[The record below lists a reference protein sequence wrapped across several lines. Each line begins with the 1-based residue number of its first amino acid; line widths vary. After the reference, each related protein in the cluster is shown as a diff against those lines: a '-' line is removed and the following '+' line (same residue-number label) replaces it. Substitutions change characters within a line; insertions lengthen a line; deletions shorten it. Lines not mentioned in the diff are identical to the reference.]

1 LKKYDSALNYKAVE
15 LQSLKNTADW
25 RKREKTRPLTFWE
38 RPVMHQLWQNLR
50 YSFRALRK
58 NPRFT
63 AVAVLSL
70 ALGIGANTAIFT
82 LINALLLRDV
92 PVRQP
97 ERLVEV
103 SPILLGGK
111 ITFSYPMYRE
121 LERQQRVF
129 SAVIG
134 WSSGDVVS
142 VEANGALSQ
151 NEVRAVSGNYYSELG
166 ATPLLGRLV
175 APDDADPH
183 STSTLQV
190 AVLGY
195 EFWQR
200 RFGGAPHVIGKQ
212 IRIEGAPF
220 TIIGVTRKWFTG
232 LSTGD
237 PPEITIPITAEAFVL
252 PGLFKSLDDRSL
264 LWVMVTGR
272 LKDGVTID
280 QARAQ
285 LQSFWP
291 DLLAATASS
300 QTPGLR
306 RQRFLSMGL
315 DVSAARTGMARDLR
329 AQFTRPLYLL
339 LGVVGLILLVA
350 CVNLANLML
359 ARAAARAQE
368 MSMRV
373 ALGASRWQLAGQVLT
388 ESLVL
393 SLGGALL
400 AIGFA
405 YWGSSVLVMLMTEGA
420 LTRVTLDLRPDLR
433 VLGVTMAAAILTGA
447 LFGLAPAWRSA
458 RQDPAAVLQQNT
470 RSLAG
475 GGGRLSHALMVVQV
489 SLSLILLLGAGLLVK
504 SFQKLQSLDLG
515 FAKDR
520 LLEVSVHGRPEAHAK
535 ADARA
540 YHQQLMERVTRL
552 PGVRAV
558 GFAEYFLPNPK
569 GWQDA
574 VAVATSDW
582 SRASDVMADMALVS
596 PDFFRTMGIPLVHGR
611 EFDWTDDEQ
620 HPLTAIVSRSLA
632 DRLFPKGDAIGQR
645 IRFGVM
651 PDLQALEIV
660 GVTRDAR
667 IFRQREAAA
676 PVFYVP
682 CLQHPKWAE
691 WGTVF
696 VRTDEDPERLATPA
710 RREIESLGKEYV
722 LRTRTVKQ
730 VTGELLVSERV
741 NAMLCSFFAGLAL
754 LLASIGL
761 YGLTSYG
768 VTRRTREIGVRVAL
782 GAQQESVRWM
792 ILRETLTL
800 TVLGVGVGIPS
811 GLAASRLIA
820 SMLFALSPSDVS
832 TIVAA
837 CLLLLAVALLAGYLP
852 ARRASSIDPILALR
866 TE

>member
-1 LKKYDSALNYKAVE
+1 M
-15 LQSLKNTADW
+15 
-25 RKREKTRPLTFWE
+25 R
-38 RPVMHQLWQNLR
+38 QLWQNLR
-50 YSFRALRK
+50 YSLRALRK
-58 NPRFT
+58 NPGFT
-63 AVAVLSL
+63 AVAILSL

-92 PVRQP
+92 PVLQP

-103 SPILLGGK
+103 SPVRCENARITADASRASCSQFDRK
-111 ITFSYPMYRE
+111 IFFSYPMYRE

-134 WSSGDVVS
+134 WSSGFDVAR
-142 VEANGALSQ
+142 VEVNGALSQ
-151 NEVRAVSGNYYSELG
+151 NEVFAVSGNYHSELG
-166 ATPLLGRLV
+166 ATPLLGRLLT
-175 APDDADPH
+175 PEDADPRGG
-183 STSTLQV
+183 STLQV

-195 EFWQR
+195 EFWQS
-200 RFGGAPHVIGKQ
+200 RFGGAPDVVGKQ
-212 IRIEGAPF
+212 IRIEGTPF

-232 LSTGD
+232 LSTGE
-237 PPEITIPITAEAFVL
+237 PPEITIPITAQPLVD
-252 PGLFKSLDDRSL
+252 PIVFKSIDDRSL

-280 QARAQ
+280 QAHTQ
-285 LQSFWP
+285 LESFWP

-300 QTPGLR
+300 PTPGLR

-315 DVSAARTGMARDLR
+315 DVSAARTGVAPELR
-329 AQFTRPLYLL
+329 EQFKRPLYLL
-339 LGVVGLILLVA
+339 LGIVGLILLVA

-373 ALGASRWQLAGQVLT
+373 ALGASRWQLAGRVLT
-388 ESLVL
+388 ESLTL
-393 SLGGALL
+393 SLGGAFLG
-400 AIGFA
+400 IGFA
-405 YWGSSVLVMLMTEGA
+405 YWGSSVLVTLMMEGA

-433 VLGVTMAAAILTGA
+433 VLGVTMAAAILTGV

-458 RQDPAAVLQQNT
+458 RQDPAAVLQHNT
-470 RSLAG
+470 RSLASG
-475 GGGRLSHALMVVQV
+475 GNRLSQALIVAQV

-504 SFQKLQSLDLG
+504 SFQKLHSLDLG

-520 LLEVSVHGRPEAHAK
+520 LLEVSVHGRPEGHALTAAPRAERGEKAK

-540 YHQQLMERVTRL
+540 YHQQLIERITRL

-558 GFAEYFLPNPK
+558 GFAEVFLPSPE
-569 GWQDA
+569 GWHDA
-574 VAVATSDW
+574 VSVATSDW
-582 SRASDVMADMALVS
+582 SRASDVMADTALVS
-596 PDFFRTMGIPLVHGR
+596 PDFFRTMGIPLLRGR
-611 EFDWTDDEQ
+611 EFDWTDDEE
-620 HPLTAIVSRSLA
+620 HPLIAIVSRSLA
-632 DRLFPKGDAIGQR
+632 QRLFPKGDAIGQR

-660 GVTRDAR
+660 GVAADAR
-667 IFRQREAAA
+667 IFRLREAAA
-676 PVFYVP
+676 PVLYIP
-682 CLQHPKWAE
+682 CLQHPNWTD
-691 WGTVF
+691 WSTVF
-696 VRTDEDPERLATPA
+696 VRTKEDPEKLATSV
-710 RREIESLGKEYV
+710 RREIESLGQEYV
-722 LRTRTVKQ
+722 VNTKTVEQ
-730 VTGELLVSERV
+730 VTGESLVSERV

-761 YGLTSYG
+761 YGLMSYG

-782 GAQQESVRWM
+782 GAQQRSIRWM

-800 TVLGVGVGIPS
+800 TLFGIGIGIPS

-820 SMLFALSPSDVS
+820 SMLFGLSPSDLS
-832 TIVAA
+832 TIVTA
-837 CLLLLAVALLAGYLP
+837 CLLLLVVAFVAGYLP
-852 ARRASSIDPILALR
+852 ARKASSIDPILALR

>member
-1 LKKYDSALNYKAVE
+1 
-15 LQSLKNTADW
+15 
-25 RKREKTRPLTFWE
+25 
-38 RPVMHQLWQNLR
+38 MHQVWRNLR
-50 YSFRALRK
+50 YSLRALRK
-58 NPRFT
+58 NPGFT
-63 AVAVLSL
+63 TVAVLSL

-142 VEANGALSQ
+142 VEVNGALSQ

-166 ATPLLGRLV
+166 ATPLLGRLLT
-175 APDDADPH
+175 PEDADPH

-195 EFWQR
+195 EFWRR
-200 RFGGAPHVIGKQ
+200 RFGGAPDVIGKQ

-237 PPEITIPITAEAFVL
+237 PPEITIPITAEAVVL

-393 SLGGALL
+393 SLGGAFLG
-400 AIGFA
+400 IGFA

-433 VLGVTMAAAILTGA
+433 VLGVTMAAAILTGV

-470 RSLAG
+470 RRLASG
-475 GGGRLSHALMVVQV
+475 AGRLSHALMVAQV

-558 GFAEYFLPNPK
+558 GFAEYFLPSPE

-582 SRASDVMADMALVS
+582 SRASDVMGDMALVS

-632 DRLFPKGDAIGQR
+632 ERLFPKGDAVGQR

-676 PVFYVP
+676 PVLYVP
-682 CLQHPKWAE
+682 CLQHPRWAE

-696 VRTDEDPERLATPA
+696 VRTDEDPERLATPV

-761 YGLTSYG
+761 YGLMSYG

-782 GAQQESVRWM
+782 GAQQGSVRWM

-800 TVLGVGVGIPS
+800 TLLGVGVGIPS

-820 SMLFALSPSDVS
+820 SMLFGLSPSDVS
-832 TIVAA
+832 TIVVA

>member
-1 LKKYDSALNYKAVE
+1 
-15 LQSLKNTADW
+15 
-25 RKREKTRPLTFWE
+25 
-38 RPVMHQLWQNLR
+38 MHLLWQNIR
-50 YSFRALRK
+50 YSMRALRRT
-58 NPRFT
+58 PGFT
-63 AVAVLSL
+63 TVAVLSL

-103 SPILLGGK
+103 SAVRLDSKIL
-111 ITFSYPMYRE
+111 FSYPMYRE
-121 LERQQRVF
+121 LGRQQRVF

-134 WSSGDVVS
+134 WSSGFDVGR
-142 VEANGALSQ
+142 VEVNGALSQ
-151 NEVRAVSGNYYSELG
+151 NEVFAVSGNYYSELG
-166 ATPLLGRLV
+166 ATALLGRLLT
-175 APDDADPH
+175 PEDADPH

-195 EFWQR
+195 EFWQK
-200 RFGGAPHVIGKQ
+200 RFGGAPDVIGKQ
-212 IRIEGAPF
+212 IRIEGTPF

-237 PPEITIPITAEAFVL
+237 PPEITIPITAQPLVE
-252 PGLFKSLDDRSL
+252 PSLFKSIDDRSL

-272 LKDGVTID
+272 LKEGVTID

-291 DLLAATASS
+291 DLLAANASS

-306 RQRFLSMGL
+306 RQRFLLMGL
-315 DVSAARTGMARDLR
+315 DVSTARTGVAPELR

-339 LGVVGLILLVA
+339 LGIVGLILLVA

-393 SLGGALL
+393 SLGGTFLG
-400 AIGFA
+400 IGFA
-405 YWGSSVLVMLMTEGA
+405 YWSSSVLVTLMTEGA

-433 VLGVTMAAAILTGA
+433 VLGVTMAVAILTGV

-470 RSLAG
+470 RSLAS
-475 GGGRLSHALMVVQV
+475 GGRRLSDALMVAQV

-504 SFQKLQSLDLG
+504 SFQKLHSLDLG

-520 LLEVSVHGRPEAHAK
+520 LLEVGVNERPETHAK
-535 ADARA
+535 TDTRA
-540 YHQQLMERVTRL
+540 YHQHLMEGVTRL

-558 GFAEYFLPNPK
+558 GFAEEFLPRPE
-569 GWQDA
+569 GWHDA
-574 VAVATSDW
+574 VSLATSDW
-582 SRASDVMADMALVS
+582 SRASDVMADTALVS
-596 PDFFRTMGIPLVHGR
+596 PDFFRTMSIPLLRGR
-611 EFDWTDDEQ
+611 EFDWTDDEE
-620 HPLTAIVSRSLA
+620 HPLVAIISRSLA
-632 DRLFPKGDAIGQR
+632 QRLFPKGDAIGQR

-651 PDLQALEIV
+651 PDLQMLEIV
-660 GVTRDAR
+660 GVAADAR
-667 IFRQREAAA
+667 IFRLREEAA
-676 PVFYVP
+676 PVLYIP
-682 CLQHPKWAE
+682 CLQHPSWAD
-691 WGTVF
+691 WSTVF
-696 VRTDEDPERLATPA
+696 VRTNEDPEKLATSV
-710 RREIESLGKEYV
+710 RREIESLGQEYV
-722 LRTRTVKQ
+722 LRTKTVEQ
-730 VTGELLVSERV
+730 VTGELLVFERV

-761 YGLTSYG
+761 YGLMSYG

-782 GAQQESVRWM
+782 GAQPGSVRWM

-800 TVLGVGVGIPS
+800 TLFGIAIGIPS
-811 GLAASRLIA
+811 GLAATRLIA
-820 SMLFALSPSDVS
+820 SMLFGLSRNDLS
-832 TIVAA
+832 TIVTA
-837 CLLLLAVALLAGYLP
+837 CFLLLAVAFFAGYLP
-852 ARRASSIDPILALR
+852 ARKASAIDPMLALR

>member
-1 LKKYDSALNYKAVE
+1 MI
-15 LQSLKNTADW
+15 
-25 RKREKTRPLTFWE
+25 R
-38 RPVMHQLWQNLR
+38 QNLAYTLR
-50 YSFRALRK
+50 VLRK
-58 NPRFT
+58 SPGFT

-103 SPILLGGK
+103 SPVRCENARITADVSRASCSQFDRK
-111 ITFSYPMYRE
+111 IFFSYPMYRE

-134 WSSGDVVS
+134 WSSGFDVAR
-142 VEANGALSQ
+142 VEVNGALSQ
-151 NEVRAVSGNYYSELG
+151 NEVFAVSGNYHSELG
-166 ATPLLGRLV
+166 ATPLLGRLLT
-175 APDDADPH
+175 PKDADPH
-183 STSTLQV
+183 SGSTLRV

-200 RFGGAPHVIGKQ
+200 RFGGAPDAIGKQ
-212 IRIEGAPF
+212 IRIEGTPF

-232 LSTGD
+232 LSTGE
-237 PPEITIPITAEAFVL
+237 PPEITIPITAQPLVE
-252 PGLFKSLDDRSL
+252 PGVFKSLDDRSL

-280 QARAQ
+280 QAHTQ

-300 QTPGLR
+300 PTPGLR

-315 DVSAARTGMARDLR
+315 DVSAARRGVAPELR

-339 LGVVGLILLVA
+339 LGIVGLILLVA

-373 ALGASRWQLAGQVLT
+373 ALGASRWQLAGRVLT
-388 ESLVL
+388 ESLAL
-393 SLGGALL
+393 SLGGAFLGV
-400 AIGFA
+400 GFA
-405 YWGSSVLVMLMTEGA
+405 YWGSSVLVTLMTEGA

-433 VLGVTMAAAILTGA
+433 VLGVTMAAAILTGV

-458 RQDPAAVLQQNT
+458 RQDPAAVLQHNT
-470 RSLAG
+470 RSLASG
-475 GGGRLSHALMVVQV
+475 GNRLSQALIV
-489 SLSLILLLGAGLLVK
+489 LFGDGLLVK
-504 SFQKLQSLDLG
+504 SFQKLHSLDLG

-520 LLEVSVHGRPEAHAK
+520 LLEVSVHGRSEGHAK
-535 ADARA
+535 GDARA
-540 YHQQLMERVTRL
+540 YHQQLIERITRL

-558 GFAEYFLPNPK
+558 GFAEVFLPSPE
-569 GWQDA
+569 GWHDA
-574 VAVATSDW
+574 VSVATSDW
-582 SRASDVMADMALVS
+582 NRASEVMADTALVS
-596 PDFFRTMGIPLVHGR
+596 PDFFRTMGIPFLRGR
-611 EFDWTDDEQ
+611 EFDWTDDEE
-620 HPLTAIVSRSLA
+620 HPLIAIVSRSLA
-632 DRLFPKGDAIGQR
+632 QRLFPKGDAIGQR

-660 GVTRDAR
+660 GVAGAAR
-667 IFRQREAAA
+667 IFRLREAAA
-676 PVFYVP
+676 PVLYIP
-682 CLQHPKWAE
+682 CLQHPNWAE
-691 WGTVF
+691 WSRVF
-696 VRTDEDPERLATPA
+696 VRTKEDPEKLATSV
-710 RREIESLGKEYV
+710 RREIESLGQEYV
-722 LRTRTVKQ
+722 VSTKTVEQ

-761 YGLTSYG
+761 YGLMSYG

-782 GAQQESVRWM
+782 GAQHASVLWM
-792 ILRETLTL
+792 ILRETLGL
-800 TVLGVGVGIPS
+800 ALVGIAIGIPS
-811 GLAASRLIA
+811 ALAVNKLIS
-820 SMLFALSPSDVS
+820 SMLFGLSSNDLP
-832 TIVAA
+832 TIVMAS
-837 CLLLLAVALLAGYLP
+837 LTLFAVALFAGYLP
-852 ARRASSIDPILALR
+852 ARKASSIDPMLALR